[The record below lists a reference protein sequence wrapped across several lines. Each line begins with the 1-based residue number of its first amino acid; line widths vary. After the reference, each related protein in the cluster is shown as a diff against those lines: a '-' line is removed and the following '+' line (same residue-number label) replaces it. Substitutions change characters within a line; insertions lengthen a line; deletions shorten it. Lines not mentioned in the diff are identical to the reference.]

1 MVYESVNHCEIVVDL
16 LNTLRTP
23 KYYFFK
29 HPLTGFSAFDS
40 T

>member
-23 KYYFFK
+23 KYARIFLATLF
-29 HPLTGFSAFDS
+29 L
-40 T
+40 